1 MLTRRELA
9 ALALAA
15 AAAPLVGCG
24 EDEDRW
30 HDVGAL
36 ADFDDSWQ
44 EAQFTDPALE
54 GVGPWTVFV
63 RREGDRAVAM
73 DRRCPH
79 LGCPVR
85 WTAPSE
91 KFICPCHGG
100 VFDDR
105 GRPLGGP
112 PKTALRRRTARVV
125 DGRVQVAWPS

>member
-15 AAAPLVGCG
+15 AAAPLAACG

-36 ADFDDSWQ
+36 AAFDDSWQ

-54 GVGPWTVFV
+54 EIGPWTRFV
-63 RREGDRAVAM
+63 RRQGDGAVAM

-79 LGCPVR
+79 LGCPVH

-91 KFICPCHGG
+91 RFICPCHGG
-100 VFDDR
+100 AFDDR

-112 PKTALRRRTARVV
+112 PKKALRRRAARVV
-125 DGRVQVAWPS
+125 DGRVQIAWPS

>member
-24 EDEDRW
+24 DDDDRW

-36 ADFDDSWQ
+36 DTFDDSWV
-44 EAQFTDPALE
+44 EAQLTDEAL
-54 GVGPWTVFV
+54 GDTGPWMLFV
-63 RREGDRAVAM
+63 RREGDGVVVI

-85 WTAPSE
+85 WTAPSDR
-91 KFICPCHGG
+91 FICPCHGG
-100 VFDDR
+100 VFDRR
-105 GRPLGGP
+105 GRPTGGP
-112 PKTALRRRTARVV
+112 PKTALHRRAARVV
-125 DGRVQVAWPS
+125 DGRVQAAWPS

>member
-1 MLTRRELA
+1 VLTRRELA

-15 AAAPLVGCG
+15 AAAPLAACG
-24 EDEDRW
+24 EDQDRW

-36 ADFDDSWQ
+36 DAFDGAWK
-44 EAQFTDPALE
+44 EAQLTDPALE
-54 GVGPWTVFV
+54 DTGPWMLFV
-63 RREGDRAVAM
+63 RRDGDGAVAL
-73 DRRCPH
+73 DQRCPH

-105 GRPLGGP
+105 GKPLGGP
-112 PKTALRRRTARVV
+112 PKKALHRRAARVV